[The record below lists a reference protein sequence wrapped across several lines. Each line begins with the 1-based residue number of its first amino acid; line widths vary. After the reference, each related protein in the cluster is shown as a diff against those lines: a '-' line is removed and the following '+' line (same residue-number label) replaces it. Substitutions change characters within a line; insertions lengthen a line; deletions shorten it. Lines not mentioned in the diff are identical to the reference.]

1 MNFILLR
8 KKEFRNF
15 FLADIISGF
24 GVGMTT
30 VGANWY
36 ILQETGSNK
45 SVGFYLTINV
55 LAGFLMSPL
64 AGILTDRMFRKNL
77 ILWTFL
83 GRAIPM
89 ALIAIVFWQI
99 GFNIWLMFLL
109 SIVTGAG
116 WITYMASS
124 RSYVQA
130 VLPKG
135 LLGSANAFIEVSLQV
150 GMFVAGAVSG
160 MVLHYTGFL
169 AILFVNVLVFIIV
182 SLLIM
187 FIPRDKRAVS
197 NVNNESLSFVA
208 GLKYIWEHKV
218 VLNIGLLSVLPLIV
232 TQLFNVSSPDY
243 VSTILKSNSVV
254 YGLADMGYGI
264 GGLVA
269 GLITGTLI
277 IKFHDRSIIIVFFT
291 TAAIALLTLYL
302 GRLVSLLYVCTFLIG
317 LSNSALRVV
326 VNTVLMKT
334 VAKSYFGRATSIWNG
349 LAQFIEIFASSLM
362 GLFNDRLGA
371 NFGFLCM
378 FVIMFMGI
386 IWSAVILSN
395 RRI

>member
-135 LLGSANAFIEVSLQV
+135 LLGSANAFIEVSL
-150 GMFVAGAVSG
+150 
-160 MVLHYTGFL
+160 
-169 AILFVNVLVFIIV
+169 
-182 SLLIM
+182 
-187 FIPRDKRAVS
+187 
-197 NVNNESLSFVA
+197 
-208 GLKYIWEHKV
+208 
-218 VLNIGLLSVLPLIV
+218 
-232 TQLFNVSSPDY
+232 
-243 VSTILKSNSVV
+243 
-254 YGLADMGYGI
+254 
-264 GGLVA
+264 
-269 GLITGTLI
+269 
-277 IKFHDRSIIIVFFT
+277 
-291 TAAIALLTLYL
+291 
-302 GRLVSLLYVCTFLIG
+302 
-317 LSNSALRVV
+317 
-326 VNTVLMKT
+326 
-334 VAKSYFGRATSIWNG
+334 
-349 LAQFIEIFASSLM
+349 
-362 GLFNDRLGA
+362 
-371 NFGFLCM
+371 
-378 FVIMFMGI
+378 
-386 IWSAVILSN
+386 
-395 RRI
+395 